1 MSIIDAF
8 NQYFEMVDANT
19 DALKE
24 EVYKL
29 RYQIYCVE
37 KGFEDLESYPDGM
50 EHDEYDKR
58 SSHYLIRHRDTNSYM
73 ATTRLVL
80 PDKQD
85 LQKLFP
91 LEVYSH
97 IDNMALLKTMRRANT
112 AELSRFCVSKQFR
125 RRANEQGL
133 LVTNDED
140 ESRFSRRDKESS
152 AHLTLALFAC
162 AIRMSSEHNIHYWY
176 AIMEPALKRLVAA
189 LGVHFAEMGSLV
201 DYHGKRIP
209 CMIKVDDLLCSVAE
223 KDLDY
228 WRMLTNNRQD

>member
-8 NQYFEMVDANT
+8 NNYFEMIPANT
-19 DALKE
+19 DELKQ

-29 RYQIYCVE
+29 RYQVYCVE
-37 KGFEDLESYPDGM
+37 NKFLEPDANGV
-50 EHDEYDKR
+50 EHDEYDHH
-58 SSHYLIRHRDTNSYM
+58 SSHYLIRHRETNCYM

-80 PDKQD
+80 PDKQN

-91 LEVYSH
+91 IEVYSQ
-97 IDNMALLKTMRRANT
+97 IDNMALLKTMRRANI

-140 ESRFSRRDKESS
+140 ESRFSRREKDSS

-162 AIRMSSEHNIHYWY
+162 AIKMSAEHNIHYWY
-176 AIMEPALKRLVAA
+176 AIIDPALKRVVST
-189 LGVHFAEMGSLV
+189 LGIHVVEMGPLV
-201 DYHGKRIP
+201 DYHGMRLP
-209 CMIKVDDLLCSVAE
+209 CAIKIDDLLNDVAE
-223 KDLDY
+223 KNLEY
-228 WRMLTNNRQD
+228 WRMLTNNGQY